1 MRAVR
6 RMAVWTA
13 FLLMALAT
21 ISWAG
26 IVLVAPYYFLVPG
39 IALSILIGFVT
50 IVAGS
55 QKKARVQIGASQPVS
70 APERNTLV

>member
-1 MRAVR
+1 
-6 RMAVWTA
+6 MALWTA
-13 FLLMALAT
+13 FLLLALST

-39 IALSILIGFVT
+39 IALLILIGFVT

-55 QKKARVQIGASQPVS
+55 QNKQFIHLDVGETIPAV
-70 APERNTLV
+70 ERNTTPG

>member
-1 MRAVR
+1 MKAVR
-6 RMAVWTA
+6 RMAVWTV

-26 IVLVAPYYFLVPG
+26 IVLVAPYYFLLPG

-55 QKKARVQIGASQPVS
+55 RKNARVHVGASQAVP
-70 APERNTLV
+70 A